1 MWLKTSSV
9 SDRYVSPTDIKIK
22 SVNNIYVYRNSQ
34 SI

>member
-1 MWLKTSSV
+1 MGLKISSV
-9 SDRYVSPTDIKIK
+9 LDRYGSPTDIKIK